1 MLIPIIF
8 LALGVGAIVGILVLN
23 ARRRAGRGT
32 PVPPAY
38 QDLLEQHVGFYR
50 ALDTGEKTRF
60 ALAVA
65 DFFRYIRVHGIKI
78 ELDPLDRVLVAASAV
93 IPVFGFREWAY
104 DNLTDVLLY
113 EGAFDAQHFAGPDNR
128 HNVLGMVGSGAME
141 RVMILSRSALRSGFD
156 QFRSPANTGVHEF
169 VHLVDKSDG
178 AVDGIPESLLGHS
191 AETWVQLV
199 HSYLGAVRSGHTDIN
214 TYAGTNEAEFLAVVS
229 EYFFKRPDLMEVRHP
244 DLYAMLVHIFQQRPR
259 LDPRVG
265 AADAEGAAGAAES
278 HGAGAAEP
286 EI

>member
-1 MLIPIIF
+1 MLITII
-8 LALGVGAIVGILVLN
+8 LLSLGVGAIVGILVLN
-23 ARRRAGRGT
+23 ARRRRRRGT

-38 QDLLEQHVGFYR
+38 QSLLEQHVGFYR
-50 ALDTGEKTRF
+50 ALDTGEKARF
-60 ALAVA
+60 ATAVEA
-65 DFFRYIRVHGIKI
+65 FFRYIRVHGIKI
-78 ELDPLDRVLVAASAV
+78 GLDDLDRVLVAASAV
-93 IPVFGFREWAY
+93 IPVFGFREWTY

-141 RVMILSRSALRSGFD
+141 RVMILSRPALRSGFD
-156 QFRSPANTGVHEF
+156 QFRGTANTGIHEF

-191 AETWVQLV
+191 ADTWTHLV
-199 HSYLGAVRSGHTDIN
+199 HTYLGAVRSGHTDIN

-229 EYFFKRPDLMEVRHP
+229 EYFFKRPDLMEHRHP

-265 AADAEGAAGAAES
+265 EAAE
-278 HGAGAAEP
+278 AEPAEP
-286 EI
+286 EV